1 MKKNS
6 LNFLLVGLLLVVAGI
21 FYFRFWQ
28 KPGLSP
34 QQAGDKAIDYINKN
48 LVKGASASL
57 MNVSEEAGVYK
68 IHFKIQDREWDA
80 YVSKDGK
87 ILFDRWI
94 EMDKEPQT
102 AQQPQQKEIP
112 KSEKP
117 EVKLFVMSFCP
128 YGNQA
133 EEIIKP
139 VVDLLSGVVEI
150 EPRYVIYEN
159 YASGYPAFCLDK
171 ENKYCSMHG
180 INELNQDIR
189 EICVYKNQKEKFW
202 NFVLEVNKSC
212 SVENVET
219 CWRQTAGKVGVN
231 INAVLACQRENG
243 QKYAAEE
250 KELNKKYNVSGSP
263 TLVINGVFYNGPRTP
278 EDYKKAI
285 CGAFETQPKECETVL
300 GSETQAPASGG
311 CQ

>member
-6 LNFLLVGLLLVVAGI
+6 LNFLIIGLLVVIAGVA
-21 FYFRFWQ
+21 YFRFWR

-34 QQAGDKAIDYINKN
+34 QQAGDKAIAYINQN
-48 LVKGASASL
+48 LVQGASASL

-68 IHFKIQDREWDA
+68 IHFKIQEREWDA
-80 YVSKDGK
+80 YVTKDGK
-87 ILFDRWI
+87 YLFPEVFKI
-94 EMDKEPQT
+94 EEKPQT
-102 AQQPQQKEIP
+102 SQQKEIP

-133 EEIIKP
+133 EEVVKP
-139 VVDLLSGVVEI
+139 VVDLLGKVVEI
-150 EPRYVIYEN
+150 EPRYVISEN

-189 EICVYKNQKEKFW
+189 EICVYKNQKDKFW
-202 NFVLEVNKSC
+202 DFVLEVNKSC

-219 CWRQTAGKVGVN
+219 CWKEAASKTGVN
-231 INAVLACQRENG
+231 VNAVLACQRENS

-263 TLVINGVFYNGPRTP
+263 TLVINGVQFDDSGRRTP

-285 CGAFETQPKECETVL
+285 CGAFENPPKECETVL
-300 GSETQAPASGG
+300 GSETQAPAGGG

>member
-6 LNFLLVGLLLVVAGI
+6 LNFLIIGLLVVIAGVA
-21 FYFRFWQ
+21 YFRFWR

-34 QQAGDKAIDYINKN
+34 QQAGDKAIAYINQN
-48 LVKGASASL
+48 LVQGASASL

-80 YVSKDGK
+80 YVTKDGK
-87 ILFDRWI
+87 YLFPEVFKI
-94 EMDKEPQT
+94 EEKPQT
-102 AQQPQQKEIP
+102 PQQPQQKEIP

-139 VVDLLSGVVEI
+139 VVDLLGKVVEI

-189 EICVYKNQKEKFW
+189 EICVYKNQKDKFW
-202 NFVLEVNKSC
+202 DFVLEVNKSC

-219 CWRQTAGKVGVN
+219 CWKQAASKTGVN
-231 INAVLACQRENG
+231 VNAVLACQRENS

-263 TLVINGVFYNGPRTP
+263 TLVINGVQYSGPRTP

-285 CGAFETQPKECETVL
+285 CGAFENPPKECETVL
-300 GSETQAPASGG
+300 GSETKAASGG